1 VKPLSNVIGFDDAP
15 FAATERGN
23 VPIVG
28 AVFAGARLDGVLV
41 DHVRRDGRNSTERI
55 VAALER
61 SRFREHVRAI
71 ILQGIALA
79 GFNVVDLDA
88 LHRRSGLPILVVARK
103 QPNLSAIR
111 RALLGKVAGGAR
123 KWALIQRAGEMES
136 LEGVWVQ
143 RTGLELA
150 RARRYLR
157 DSAVHGALPEP
168 LRVAHLIAGAIAT
181 GHSRGG
187 A

>member
-1 VKPLSNVIGFDDAP
+1 VIGFDDAP
-15 FAATERGN
+15 FKRHERGD

-28 AVFAGARLDGVLV
+28 AVFSGPRLDGVLV
-41 DHVRRDGRNSTERI
+41 DHVRRDGQNSTERI
-55 VAALER
+55 LAALSR
-61 SRFREHVRAI
+61 SRFRQHVQAI
-71 ILQGIALA
+71 VLQGIALA
-79 GFNVVDLDA
+79 GFNVVDLAA
-88 LHRRSGLPILVVARK
+88 LYRRSGTPVLVVARK
-103 QPNLSAIR
+103 RPDLAAIR
-111 RALLGKVAGGAR
+111 RALLGKVPGGAR
-123 KWALIQRAGEMES
+123 KWALIEQAGEMEP

-157 DSAVHGALPEP
+157 AAVVHGALPEP
-168 LRVAHLIAGAIAT
+168 LRIAHLIAGAIVT